1 MVISVPMVAGFL
13 AVVGV
18 VFLLLVGAV
27 IVLLV
32 LVKSTRTSKDTNTDN
47 P

>member
-1 MVISVPMVAGFL
+1 MVISVPVMAGLL

-18 VFLLLVGAV
+18 VFLLLVVAV

-32 LVKSTRTSKDTNTDN
+32 LVKNARTSKDTNTNN